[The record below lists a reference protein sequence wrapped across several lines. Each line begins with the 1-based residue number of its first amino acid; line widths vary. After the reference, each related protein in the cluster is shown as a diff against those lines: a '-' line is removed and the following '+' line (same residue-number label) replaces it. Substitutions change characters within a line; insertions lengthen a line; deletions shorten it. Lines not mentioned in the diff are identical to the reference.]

1 MKKICKCCGRN
12 RKNPDGK
19 NIYCRECMRKFTNGY
34 KCTPRGRQK
43 QHIASKKWRKNNKDV
58 VNEYNRRYYLANK
71 DRIIYNYKARK
82 NTECILITEDSKKS
96 NNFKINKGSAVCSI
110 EINPKRKGYGN

>member
-12 RKNPDGK
+12 RKIGKFGRLSANPDGK

-58 VNEYNRRYYLANK
+58 VNEYNR
-71 DRIIYNYKARK
+71 K